1 MLILLDIDGVMVPA
15 NSWKKPEFLND
26 GFPVFSHKA
35 TKALQRIISETSA
48 TILLTTSHKSN
59 YEIKEWKNIFKLRDI
74 KVNKIDRLCENTNH
88 LNRKEEI
95 INWWFNSKN
104 SIYEDFIIIDDDKS
118 LNALPKLLK
127 NKLIQTSAS
136 VGLTDELANE
146 ALKIM
151 KKEIHTLV

>member
-35 TKALQRIISETSA
+35 TQALQRIISETSA
-48 TILLTTSHKSN
+48 AILLTTSHKSS
-59 YEIKEWKNIFKLRDI
+59 YEIKEWKNIFKLRGI
-74 KVNKIDRLCENTNH
+74 KVNKINRLSENTNH

-95 INWWFNSKN
+95 INWFNAKN
-104 SIYEDFIIIDDDKS
+104 GIYEDFIIIDDDKS

-136 VGLTDELANE
+136 IGLTDELANK